1 VLGLRKVRP
10 TRKAGAFAAGPSSVT
25 MYSSPRANVTSLD
38 QVPLVMI
45 ACGVFVT
52 TVGANAAVARLP
64 LIGRTMTMFV
74 VADTVGTYPVVGS
87 ATDAGYSHL
96 PVVAVG
102 AYLVVDSAAF
112 LGTTFGP
119 VTTDGAN
126 SAVTSVAV
134 DGVTLTDPDDAVDT
148 VGAYSVVASATV
160 AGVTLTFAVATTAG
174 ANSAV
179 TNAAVAGVTL
189 TFAVAT
195 TVGANSEVVNATVP
209 GVTSTGVAAAA

>member
-1 VLGLRKVRP
+1 
-10 TRKAGAFAAGPSSVT
+10 

-96 PVVAVG
+96 PVVTIG
-102 AYLVVDSAAF
+102 SRLHVDSAAF

-134 DGVTLTDPDDAVDT
+134 DGVTLTDPDDAV
-148 VGAYSVVASATV
+148 GAYSVVASATV
-160 AGVTLTFAVATTAG
+160 AGVTVTFAVATTAG
-174 ANSAV
+174 ASSAV

-195 TVGANSEVVNATVP
+195 TVGANVFNASDPVP
-209 GVTSTGVAAAA
+209 GVTSTSVAAAGSTMIGCWLRWATGTAPPNVPLCVAV

>member
-1 VLGLRKVRP
+1 
-10 TRKAGAFAAGPSSVT
+10 

-64 LIGRTMTMFV
+64 LTGRTVMMSV

-134 DGVTLTDPDDAVDT
+134 GGVTLTSAMVYARVKRPEAEIVMVSELPSKAVT
-148 VGAYSVVASATV
+148 S
-160 AGVTLTFAVATTAG
+160 AG
-174 ANSAV
+174 AES
-179 TNAAVAGVTL
+179 
-189 TFAVAT
+189 
-195 TVGANSEVVNATVP
+195 SRQ
-209 GVTSTGVAAAA
+209 